1 MFAQGCNPE
10 VILSAANSEIPKQ
23 EVNKQVKAINR

>member
-10 VILSAANSEIPKQ
+10 VILSAANSEIPEQ